1 MIQWTVIAF
10 SLLTRPLSKVDH
22 AFLYELL
29 VVATAALLKVVWLLS
44 AISVSR
50 LDPFELHVG

>member
-1 MIQWTVIAF
+1 MWNT
-10 SLLTRPLSKVDH
+10 
-22 AFLYELL
+22 LYYYVLAGCL
-29 VVATAALLKVVWLLS
+29 VVADAKLLLLKVVWLLS